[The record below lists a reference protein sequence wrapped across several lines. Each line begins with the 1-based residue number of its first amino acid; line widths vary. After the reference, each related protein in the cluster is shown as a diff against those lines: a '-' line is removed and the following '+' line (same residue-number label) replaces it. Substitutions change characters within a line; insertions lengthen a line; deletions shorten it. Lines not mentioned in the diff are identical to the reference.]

1 MVSVLHTGIVSRK
14 SFSAVRRKSMMVYT
28 RFRCQIAAGDDDAP
42 TSDGLDPSVISQGN
56 VKGPA
61 SPRSP
66 AQVGTPSSSAV
77 LPQPHCLLAYT
88 MHHINHTAYRQ
99 SVRVHL
105 HVEHACGQ
113 CRTCQSISYQHR
125 IIHHAYRQCVFGC
138 TLSTHTCGPV
148 PYVLNHIMPGQGN
161 LYTVEKTENWSIS
174 VSQ

>member
-88 MHHINHTAYRQ
+88 MHHINHTAYI
-99 SVRVHL
+99 HY
-105 HVEHACGQ
+105 
-113 CRTCQSISYQHR
+113 IIQHTGS
-125 IIHHAYRQCVFGC
+125 QCVFTC
-138 TLSTHTCGPV
+138 TLSTPADSAVRAKAYPTSTGS
-148 PYVLNHIMPGQGN
+148 YIMRTGN
-161 LYTVEKTENWSIS
+161 AYLVAR
-174 VSQ
+174 